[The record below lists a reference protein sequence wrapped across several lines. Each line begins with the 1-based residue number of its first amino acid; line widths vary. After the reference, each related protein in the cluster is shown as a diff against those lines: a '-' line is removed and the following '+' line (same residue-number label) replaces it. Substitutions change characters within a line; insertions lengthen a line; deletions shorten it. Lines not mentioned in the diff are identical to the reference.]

1 MPRVPVYNQ
10 QQVAPRAMPLPMQS
24 GISTTVPDGT
34 QALARGLGQVAEVF
48 AREQAY
54 ADELRVEDA
63 VNQLRER
70 QLDLT
75 LGQQNGFTN
84 IKGRNVLPGPDG
96 QGLSQR
102 YTQQFEGVAREL
114 EGTLANDAQKALFRR
129 YAARS
134 GIEFRSALMR
144 HENAEI
150 ENWRKSVL
158 DGVVAVESDN
168 AAKNWNNPEAINLS
182 RSRIDLNLARMREA
196 EGIPADQLEKLR
208 GEAMTRLHMGV
219 INQMVGNRQVDA
231 AARYLETYGDEIAAD
246 QALKARKVIEAETD
260 SQYALSA
267 ANRVYSQIAPKIE
280 PDDYTRLTNLVFQR
294 ESGGRQFGPDG
305 KPITSPKG
313 AVGIAQVMPTTGPE
327 AAKLAGLPWDEER
340 FRNDPEYNAALGRAY
355 LDAQLKKYGGD
366 VAKALAA
373 YNAGPGAVDKAIEKS
388 QQPAPTGKIEGQI
401 TAGNIDLAAR
411 PRVQNADGSISTVR
425 SMSVNIDGKEILI
438 PTVSDD
444 GRILSDDEAV
454 EQYRRT
460 GKHLGIFS
468 STEAATKYAE
478 ELHLYQEAY
487 YTGNWLAHLPRETRE
502 YVPAILS
509 KFQAGAGA
517 PKKPTFAEAD
527 AALRADPYLASRPD
541 AYKQAREILKQQY
554 DAQEQAARQ
563 RQDEAEGELYRLL
576 IANGG
581 DFYAVPASLRASVNP
596 TKLDTAMNFAAKLRR
611 GEETVTNPALYQRLA
626 TDPGYLRNLSDNQF
640 YALRKDLSEADFKH
654 FANERAKALGQ
665 QVSNADDLNT
675 DAINRT
681 LNMRLQ
687 TMGIDPTP
695 KQDDMAGAARVG
707 AIRQF
712 VTRAIVD
719 AQRAAGKK
727 FTDAEVIQEID
738 RLFAQSTQLRGFFGG
753 RYNVALLAMKPSDV
767 PSDARDQI
775 KAAFKAAGAPDPSDY
790 DILQVYWAKRFGG
803 RGALSRA
810 RVPQQQQNLAEQ
822 IPQ

>member
-24 GISTTVPDGT
+24 GISPTVPDGT

-84 IKGRNVLPGPDG
+84 VKGRNVLPGPDG

-102 YTQQFEGVAREL
+102 YTQQFEDVAREL

-182 RSRIDLNLARMREA
+182 RSRIDLNLARLREA

-373 YNAGPGAVDKAIEKS
+373 YNAGPGATDRALEQAMK
-388 QQPAPTGKIEGQI
+388 
-401 TAGNIDLAAR
+401 
-411 PRVQNADGSISTVR
+411 
-425 SMSVNIDGKEILI
+425 DGKPGEW
-438 PTVSDD
+438 
-444 GRILSDDEAV
+444 LS
-454 EQYRRT
+454 Y
-460 GKHLGIFS
+460 
-468 STEAATKYAE
+468 
-478 ELHLYQEAY
+478 
-487 YTGNWLAHLPRETRE
+487 LPRETQE

-509 KFQAGAGA
+509 KYQAGAGA

-554 DAQEQAARQ
+554 DAQAQAAQQ

>member
-24 GISTTVPDGT
+24 GISPTVPDGT

-75 LGQQNGFTN
+75 LGQQNGFAN
-84 IKGRNVLPGPDG
+84 VKGRNVLPGPDG

-102 YTQQFEGVAREL
+102 YTQQFEDVAREL

-373 YNAGPGAVDKAIEKS
+373 YNAGPGATDRALEQAMK
-388 QQPAPTGKIEGQI
+388 
-401 TAGNIDLAAR
+401 
-411 PRVQNADGSISTVR
+411 
-425 SMSVNIDGKEILI
+425 DGKPGEW
-438 PTVSDD
+438 
-444 GRILSDDEAV
+444 LS
-454 EQYRRT
+454 Y
-460 GKHLGIFS
+460 
-468 STEAATKYAE
+468 
-478 ELHLYQEAY
+478 
-487 YTGNWLAHLPRETRE
+487 LPRETQE

-509 KFQAGAGA
+509 KYQAGAGA

-596 TKLDTAMNFAAKLRR
+596 TKLDTAINFAAKLRR

-810 RVPQQQQNLAEQ
+810 RVPPQQQNLAEQ

>member
-24 GISTTVPDGT
+24 GISPTVPDGT

-75 LGQQNGFTN
+75 LGQQNGFAN
-84 IKGRNVLPGPDG
+84 VKGRNVLPGPDG

-102 YTQQFEGVAREL
+102 YTQQFEDVAREL

-373 YNAGPGAVDKAIEKS
+373 YNAGPGATDRALEQAMK
-388 QQPAPTGKIEGQI
+388 
-401 TAGNIDLAAR
+401 
-411 PRVQNADGSISTVR
+411 
-425 SMSVNIDGKEILI
+425 DGKPGEW
-438 PTVSDD
+438 
-444 GRILSDDEAV
+444 LS
-454 EQYRRT
+454 Y
-460 GKHLGIFS
+460 
-468 STEAATKYAE
+468 
-478 ELHLYQEAY
+478 
-487 YTGNWLAHLPRETRE
+487 LPRETQE

-509 KFQAGAGA
+509 KYQAGAGA

-596 TKLDTAMNFAAKLRR
+596 TKLDTAINFAAKLRR

>member
-373 YNAGPGAVDKAIEKS
+373 YNAGPGATDRALEQAMK
-388 QQPAPTGKIEGQI
+388 
-401 TAGNIDLAAR
+401 
-411 PRVQNADGSISTVR
+411 
-425 SMSVNIDGKEILI
+425 DGKPGEW
-438 PTVSDD
+438 
-444 GRILSDDEAV
+444 LS
-454 EQYRRT
+454 Y
-460 GKHLGIFS
+460 
-468 STEAATKYAE
+468 
-478 ELHLYQEAY
+478 
-487 YTGNWLAHLPRETRE
+487 LPRETQE

-509 KFQAGAGA
+509 KYQAGAGA

-596 TKLDTAMNFAAKLRR
+596 TKLDTAMDFAAKLRR